1 MVLDFSQA
9 DRLDLVGLQGFPR
22 LILVLLPLGWTRIV
36 FFSILF
42 LCCCFDP
49 FRYRYTTEHQ
59 ALMIVRA
66 AEWDAVLYDAQWD
79 EELWVVAEKACKSVI
94 KGYRKMYPEYLG
106 RTIH

>member
-1 MVLDFSQA
+1 
-9 DRLDLVGLQGFPR
+9 
-22 LILVLLPLGWTRIV
+22 
-36 FFSILF
+36 
-42 LCCCFDP
+42 
-49 FRYRYTTEHQ
+49 
-59 ALMIVRA
+59 MIVRA